1 MNATFGN
8 LPELII
14 GFFALKEGLVDV
26 VKASLT
32 GSIFGN
38 ILLVFGISIFIGGF
52 KHKEFKLSRHESNV
66 SSTMLLISAF
76 LLLIPSILF
85 VFHEEKYDVNISYAV
100 AVVLFILYIASMIFS
115 FYTHKKYF
123 ATGEHE
129 KPKMKKWHAV
139 LLMIGSIIILA
150 VVSELF
156 AARIETIAHALHWG
170 DLFIGAILV
179 GIVGNAAEHLS
190 AIQFA
195 RKNKAS
201 LVLNTAI
208 GSSLQ
213 IAMFVAPVLVLI
225 SVLVGN
231 VMSLAF
237 LPIEIVAILLSILL
251 MNEISKDEAVNWLE
265 GLQLLVLYIII
276 AIVFFFYG

>member
-1 MNATFGN
+1 
-8 LPELII
+8 
-14 GFFALKEGLVDV
+14 
-26 VKASLT
+26 
-32 GSIFGN
+32 
-38 ILLVFGISIFIGGF
+38 
-52 KHKEFKLSRHESNV
+52 
-66 SSTMLLISAF
+66 
-76 LLLIPSILF
+76 
-85 VFHEEKYDVNISYAV
+85 
-100 AVVLFILYIASMIFS
+100 MIFS